1 MSQKSINQVISKQSN
16 FYADIVLMFFSP
28 ARPFSSSSVQFS
40 GEVPENKVNVVV
52 TNLTVVDRDQP
63 HSPNWNAVYRIVS
76 GDPSG
81 HFTVRTNPITN
92 EGMLTVV
99 KVKPKLHAVP
109 ICPVVIDRLTRCR
122 HFAAGGFR
130 DEPRLHAD
138 GGGVQPGP
146 PGERHPVLASVH
158 GGGHHLC
165 AGCQRAARLPRQ
177 PQDDPFR
184 GGRAGGDHAHGV
196 RSSGP

>member
-1 MSQKSINQVISKQSN
+1 MLSTPSSTAI
-16 FYADIVLMFFSP
+16 
-28 ARPFSSSSVQFS
+28 PFSLSLHPASQFS

-99 KVKPKLHAVP
+99 KVKTEAV
-109 ICPVVIDRLTRCR
+109 R
-122 HFAAGGFR
+122 
-130 DEPRLHAD
+130 
-138 GGGVQPGP
+138 
-146 PGERHPVLASVH
+146 LASM
-158 GGGHHLC
+158 
-165 AGCQRAARLPRQ
+165 QT
-177 PQDDPFR
+177 PQ
-184 GGRAGGDHAHGV
+184 
-196 RSSGP
+196 